1 MCHAK
6 EDFETETITSDV
18 EMVKGSTPK
27 KDVML
32 VNIYASNR
40 GAPKYIK
47 QILMD
52 TMGEI
57 DINIIQ

>member
-1 MCHAK
+1 
-6 EDFETETITSDV
+6 
-18 EMVKGSTPK
+18 MVKGSTQK

-32 VNIYASNR
+32 VNIYASNI

-52 TMGEI
+52 TIGEI

>member
-1 MCHAK
+1 MCHTK
-6 EDFETETITSDV
+6 EDFETETITSNV
-18 EMVKGSTPK
+18 EMVKGSTQK

-32 VNIYASNR
+32 VNIYASNI

-52 TMGEI
+52 TVGVI